1 MMGLLSSLVV
11 AGATLVGLVIL
22 GVVFL
27 IGVRLMRPAGRAAPG
42 GDADE
47 VRLLQ
52 EIHRS
57 LERLESRVD
66 TLETVVLDARSKGRG
81 PCDT

>member
-42 GDADE
+42 GDTDE

-81 PCDT
+81 SCDT